1 MARVLAYRVGVP
13 GLSARRQRDRGTGP
27 GGVVGALLSIQ
38 RQAGNRAVTALLGGT
53 LQRACG
59 CGTCGGC
66 GGAGAARGND
76 DAEREPSDKP
86 EVTVSRS
93 PEMVAAADASAVVVQ
108 RAKIDYRALTWGD
121 FKGGN
126 ATGGFAAT
134 TASGIRTSGPLK
146 KLIVTTDQK
155 TPCPLPTKGKAP
167 AKTGSMFAASIRI
180 DPATYEAVK
189 GFMSQEQSKVLA
201 DVVKGFAGQTAKSV
215 QDCEKSFDAEAKQV
229 AKDGAAQCGDAAK
242 DCRERFKAGNTSY
255 QIKFGPGAVAT
266 ASTAKDCS
274 ASFLKD
280 CKAAYVASSKPTPY
294 NETVAPD
301 AKCPAA
307 ASGDTIAT
315 AATKAE
321 CGGTFKTA
329 RAAYGAGWSK
339 NILAHEQLHFAITD
353 KAAQDLKKELVAKA
367 AGYKVEEADCTS
379 GAATAKAAKAWAALG
394 AEKALKEAEAA
405 GNKGLGA
412 TQASYDDETCHG
424 VIPAKQAE
432 WAKKYTKT
440 PAKAP

>member
-1 MARVLAYRVGVP
+1 MLAYRAAATGAGAV
-13 GLSARRQRDRGTGP
+13 RQRAGGAGP
-27 GGVVGALLSIQ
+27 GGVAGALLSIQ

-53 LQRACG
+53 VQRACG
-59 CGTCGGC
+59 CGTCDGC
-66 GGAGAARGND
+66 GGAGARNND
-76 DAEREPSDKP
+76 DAERERSGQP
-86 EVTVSRS
+86 EVTVSRMLAPS
-93 PEMVAAADASAVVVQ
+93 PAAGAAALFVQ
-108 RAKIDYRALTWGD
+108 RAKIDYRALTWAD
-121 FKGGN
+121 FKGG
-126 ATGGFAAT
+126 AASGGFAAT
-134 TASGIRTSGPLK
+134 TASGIRASDPLK
-146 KLIVTTDQK
+146 KLTTATDQK

-167 AKTGSMFAASIRI
+167 AKTGSMFAASVRI
-180 DPATYEAVK
+180 DPATYDGVK

-201 DVVKGFAGQTAKSV
+201 DVVKNFAAQTAKSV
-215 QDCEKSFDAEAKQV
+215 QGCEKSFDAEAKQV
-229 AKDGAAQCGDAAK
+229 AKDGAAQCGNAAK
-242 DCRERFKAGNTSY
+242 DCSDNFKAGNTSY

-280 CKAAYVASSKPTPY
+280 CKAAYVGSSKPAPY

-307 ASGDTIAT
+307 PSGDTIAT

-367 AGYKVEEADCTS
+367 AGYKVEEAACTS
-379 GAATAKAAKAWAALG
+379 AAATGKAGKAWAALG
-394 AEKALKEAEAA
+394 AEKALKEAETA

-432 WAKKYTKT
+432 WAKKYAKT
-440 PAKAP
+440 PSKTP